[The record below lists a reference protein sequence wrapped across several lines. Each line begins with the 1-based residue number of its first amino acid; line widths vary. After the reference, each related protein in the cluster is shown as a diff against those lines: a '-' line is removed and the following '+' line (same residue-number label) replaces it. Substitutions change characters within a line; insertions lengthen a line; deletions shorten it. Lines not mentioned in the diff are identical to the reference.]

1 MLIDRLPH
9 GDAVQAAGAAYT
21 GQLEKLIDLCI
32 AVQQIPAPTG
42 AETERAAWVE
52 SRMRAIGLADVAR
65 DRLGNVYGRVRG
77 RPSSAGRQA
86 QDRPPERQAPR
97 LLVSAHTDTVFPSET
112 DLRLR
117 RLDNGLIRGPGIGD
131 NSAGVAGLLTLAETL
146 THLTAPPVDIWL
158 VANSMEEGV
167 GDLRGMR
174 RVVDR
179 LEGGG
184 ESEEEREESA
194 SQLPFLSLLSP
205 AVPLSSQL
213 GAVIVLEGM
222 GLGRIVHQ
230 ALGAR
235 RYRTSAVAPGGHS
248 WGDFGAAS
256 AVHGLVSLAEEMTR
270 LQLPQAPRTTFNIGR
285 IGGGTSINT
294 IAQQAWMELDLRSES
309 PETLA
314 WLDGQIG
321 KIVERHAQA
330 HRAHGDGLT
339 LQHEQ
344 IGNRPPGALPFQ
356 HPLVQAAS
364 AILQELGVKER
375 SDARISSTDANV
387 PLSRN
392 IPAVCVGLT
401 DGGDAH
407 RLSEWIDPL
416 PLVKGMQQLLYLTW
430 WSAAWLTSRG

>member
-1 MLIDRLPH
+1 MLIDRLSH
-9 GDAVQAAGAAYT
+9 GSAVQAAAATYA
-21 GQLEKLIDLCI
+21 GRLEQLIDLCV

-42 AETERAAWVE
+42 AETERAAWIE
-52 SRMRAIGLADVAR
+52 SRMQAIGLADVTR
-65 DRLGNVYGRVRG
+65 DRLGNVYGRVRS
-77 RPSSAGRQA
+77 RRA
-86 QDRPPERQAPR
+86 QDQPA

-131 NSAGVAGLLTLAETL
+131 NSTGVAGLLTLAETL
-146 THLTAPPVDIWL
+146 KQLAPPPVDIWL

-179 LEGGG
+179 LAAQTNGANRNAGPSRNG
-184 ESEEEREESA
+184 RGA
-194 SQLPFLSLLSP
+194 
-205 AVPLSSQL
+205 L

-230 ALGAR
+230 ALGVR
-235 RYRTSAVAPGGHS
+235 RYRTSAAAPGGHS

-256 AVHGLVSLAEEMTR
+256 AVHGLVSLAEEMAR
-270 LQLPQAPRTTFNIGR
+270 LQVPQSPRTSFNIGR

-294 IAQQAWMELDLRSES
+294 IAQQAWMELDLRSEA

-314 WLDGQIG
+314 WLDGEIG
-321 KIVERHAQA
+321 RIVERHAQA

-344 IGNRPPGALPFQ
+344 IGNRPPGGLPFQ

-364 AILQELGVKER
+364 TILQELGVKER

-407 RLSEWIDPL
+407 RLSEWIDPM

>member
-1 MLIDRLPH
+1 MLIDGLPH

-77 RPSSAGRQA
+77 RRP
-86 QDRPPERQAPR
+86 QDRPA

-112 DLRLR
+112 DLRLC

-179 LEGGG
+179 LEG
-184 ESEEEREESA
+184 R
-194 SQLPFLSLLSP
+194 

-285 IGGGTSINT
+285 IGGGTSVNS
-294 IAQQAWMELDLRSES
+294 IAQEAWMELDLRSES

-321 KIVERHAQA
+321 KIIERHAHA

-344 IGNRPPGALPFQ
+344 IGNRPPGGLPFQ

-364 AILQELGVKER
+364 TILQELGVKER

>member
-1 MLIDRLPH
+1 MLIDRLSH
-9 GDAVQAAGAAYT
+9 GSAVQAAAAAYA
-21 GQLEKLIDLCI
+21 GRLEQLIDLCV

-42 AETERAAWVE
+42 AETERAAWIE
-52 SRMRAIGLADVAR
+52 SRMQAIGLADVAR
-65 DRLGNVYGRVRG
+65 DRLGNVYGRVRS
-77 RPSSAGRQA
+77 RRA
-86 QDRPPERQAPR
+86 QDQPA

-131 NSAGVAGLLTLAETL
+131 NSTGVAGLLTLAETL
-146 THLTAPPVDIWL
+146 IQLAPPPVDIWL

-179 LEGGG
+179 LAAQTNGANRNAGPSRNG
-184 ESEEEREESA
+184 RGA
-194 SQLPFLSLLSP
+194 
-205 AVPLSSQL
+205 L

-230 ALGAR
+230 ALGVR
-235 RYRTSAVAPGGHS
+235 RYRTSAAAPGGHS

-256 AVHGLVSLAEEMTR
+256 AVHGLVSLAEEMAR
-270 LQLPQAPRTTFNIGR
+270 VQVPQTPRTSFNIGR

-314 WLDGQIG
+314 WLDGEIG
-321 KIVERHAQA
+321 RIVERHAQA

-344 IGNRPPGALPFQ
+344 IGNRPPGGLPFQ

-364 AILQELGVKER
+364 TILQELGVKER

-407 RLSEWIDPL
+407 RLSEWIDPM

>member
-1 MLIDRLPH
+1 MLIDGLPH

-77 RPSSAGRQA
+77 RPSSAGRRA

-131 NSAGVAGLLTLAETL
+131 NSTGVAGLLTLAETL
-146 THLTAPPVDIWL
+146 TQLAPPPVDIWL

-179 LEGGG
+179 LVAETDGANGRAAPSHNRRG
-184 ESEEEREESA
+184 T
-194 SQLPFLSLLSP
+194 
-205 AVPLSSQL
+205 L

-285 IGGGTSINT
+285 IGGGTSVNS

-321 KIVERHAQA
+321 KIIERHAHA

-344 IGNRPPGALPFQ
+344 IGNRPPGGLPFQ

-364 AILQELGVKER
+364 TILQELGVKER

-430 WSAAWLTSRG
+430 WSAAWLTNSGS

>member
-1 MLIDRLPH
+1 MLIDRLSH
-9 GDAVQAAGAAYT
+9 GSAVQAAAAAYA
-21 GQLEKLIDLCI
+21 GRLEQLIDLCV

-42 AETERAAWVE
+42 AEAERAAWIE
-52 SRMRAIGLADVAR
+52 SRMQAIGLADVAR
-65 DRLGNVYGRVRG
+65 DRLGNVYGRVRSP
-77 RPSSAGRQA
+77 RA
-86 QDRPPERQAPR
+86 QDQPA

-131 NSAGVAGLLTLAETL
+131 NSTGVAGLLTLAETL
-146 THLTAPPVDIWL
+146 TQLAPPPVDIWL

-179 LEGGG
+179 LAADRSGANRDAGPSRNG
-184 ESEEEREESA
+184 RGA
-194 SQLPFLSLLSP
+194 
-205 AVPLSSQL
+205 L

-230 ALGAR
+230 GLGVR
-235 RYRTSAVAPGGHS
+235 RYRTSAAAPGGHS

-256 AVHGLVSLAEEMTR
+256 AVHGLVSLAEEMAR
-270 LQLPQAPRTTFNIGR
+270 LQLPQTPRTTFNIGR

-314 WLDGQIG
+314 WLDGEIG
-321 KIVERHAQA
+321 KLVERHAQA

-339 LQHEQ
+339 LQHER
-344 IGNRPPGALPFQ
+344 IGDRPPGGLPFQ

-364 AILQELGVKER
+364 TILQELGVKER

>member
-1 MLIDRLPH
+1 MLIDGLPH
-9 GDAVQAAGAAYT
+9 GSAVQAAAAAYA
-21 GQLEKLIDLCI
+21 GQLEQLIDLCI

-52 SRMRAIGLADVAR
+52 NRMRAIGLADVAR
-65 DRLGNVYGRVRG
+65 DALGNVYGRVRG
-77 RPSSAGRQA
+77 PRPQA
-86 QDRPPERQAPR
+86 QPA
-97 LLVSAHTDTVFPSET
+97 LLVSAHTDTVFPPET

-117 RLDNGLIRGPGIGD
+117 RLNNGFLRGPGIGD
-131 NSAGVAGLLTLAETL
+131 NSTGVAGLLVLAETL
-146 THLTAPPVDIWL
+146 TQLAAPPVDIWL

-174 RVVDR
+174 QVVDR
-179 LEGGG
+179 LAAEPAG
-184 ESEEEREESA
+184 SPSQSRRLANADTSA
-194 SQLPFLSLLSP
+194 S
-205 AVPLSSQL
+205 ARNGRGAL

-230 ALGAR
+230 ALGVR
-235 RYRTSAVAPGGHS
+235 RYRTSAAAQGGHS

-256 AVHGLVSLAEEMTR
+256 AVHGLVSLADEMLR
-270 LQLPQAPRTTFNIGR
+270 LQLPQTPRTTFNIGR
-285 IGGGTSINT
+285 IGGGTSVNT
-294 IAQQAWMELDLRSES
+294 IAQEAWMELDLRSEL
-309 PETLA
+309 PQTLV

-321 KIVERHAQA
+321 KIVESHVHA

-339 LQHEQ
+339 LRHEQ
-344 IGNRPPGALPFQ
+344 IGNRPAGALPFQ

-364 AILQELGVKER
+364 TILQEIGVKER

-430 WSAAWLTSRG
+430 WSAAWLTNSG

>member
-1 MLIDRLPH
+1 MLIDALPH
-9 GDAVQAAGAAYT
+9 GDAVQTAGAAYA
-21 GQLEKLIDLCI
+21 GRLEQLIDLCI

-42 AETERAAWVE
+42 AETERARWVE
-52 SRMRAIGLADVAR
+52 NRMRTIGLADVAR
-65 DRLGNVYGRVRG
+65 DELGNVYGRVRG
-77 RPSSAGRQA
+77 PRPQA
-86 QDRPPERQAPR
+86 QPA
-97 LLVSAHTDTVFPSET
+97 LLVSAHTDTVFPPET

-117 RLDNGLIRGPGIGD
+117 RLNNGLIRGPGIGD
-131 NSAGVAGLLTLAETL
+131 NSTGVAGLLTLAETL
-146 THLTAPPVDIWL
+146 TQLAPPPVDIWL

-174 RVVDR
+174 QVVDR
-179 LEGGG
+179 LD
-184 ESEEEREESA
+184 SEADGAMRRADPSHNRRGA
-194 SQLPFLSLLSP
+194 
-205 AVPLSSQL
+205 L

-230 ALGAR
+230 ALGVR
-235 RYRTSAVAPGGHS
+235 RYRTSAAAPGGHS

-256 AVHGLVSLAEEMTR
+256 AVHGLVSLADEMLR
-270 LQLPQAPRTTFNIGR
+270 LQLPQTPRTAFNIGR
-285 IGGGTSINT
+285 IGGGTSVNT
-294 IAQQAWMELDLRSES
+294 IAQEAWMELDLRSEL
-309 PETLA
+309 PQTLL

-321 KIVERHAQA
+321 KIVESHVHA
-330 HRAHGDGLT
+330 HRALGDGLT
-339 LQHEQ
+339 LCHEQ
-344 IGNRPPGALPFQ
+344 IGNRPAGALPFQ

-364 AILQELGVKER
+364 TILQEIGVKER

-430 WSAAWLTSRG
+430 WSAAWLTNSG

>member
-1 MLIDRLPH
+1 MLIDALPH
-9 GDAVQAAGAAYT
+9 GDAVQAAGAAYA
-21 GQLEKLIDLCI
+21 GRLEQLINLCI

-65 DRLGNVYGRVRG
+65 DELGNVYGRVRG
-77 RPSSAGRQA
+77 PSPQA
-86 QDRPPERQAPR
+86 QPA
-97 LLVSAHTDTVFPSET
+97 LLVSAHTDTVFPPET

-117 RLDNGLIRGPGIGD
+117 RLNNGLIRGPGIGD
-131 NSAGVAGLLTLAETL
+131 NSTGVAGLLTLAETL
-146 THLTAPPVDIWL
+146 MQLAAPPVDIWL

-174 RVVDR
+174 QVVDR
-179 LEGGG
+179 LD
-184 ESEEEREESA
+184 SEADGAMRRADPSHNRRGA
-194 SQLPFLSLLSP
+194 
-205 AVPLSSQL
+205 L

-230 ALGAR
+230 ALGVR
-235 RYRTSAVAPGGHS
+235 RYRTSAAAPGGHS

-256 AVHGLVSLAEEMTR
+256 AVHGLVSLADEMLR
-270 LQLPQAPRTTFNIGR
+270 LQLPQTPRTAFNIGR
-285 IGGGTSINT
+285 IGGGTSVNT
-294 IAQQAWMELDLRSES
+294 IAQEAWMELDLRSEL
-309 PETLA
+309 PQTLL

-321 KIVERHAQA
+321 KIVESHVHA
-330 HRAHGDGLT
+330 HRALGDGLT
-339 LQHEQ
+339 LCHEQ
-344 IGNRPPGALPFQ
+344 IGNRPAGALPFQ

-364 AILQELGVKER
+364 TILQEIGVKER

-430 WSAAWLTSRG
+430 WSAAWLTNSG

>member
-1 MLIDRLPH
+1 MLIDGLPH
-9 GDAVQAAGAAYT
+9 GDAVQAAGAAFA
-21 GQLEKLIDLCI
+21 GQLEQLIDLCI
-32 AVQQIPAPTG
+32 VVQQIPAPTA

-52 SRMRAIGLADVAR
+52 NRMRDIGLADVAR
-65 DRLGNVYGRVRG
+65 DELGNVYGRVRG
-77 RPSSAGRQA
+77 PSPQA
-86 QDRPPERQAPR
+86 QPA
-97 LLVSAHTDTVFPSET
+97 LLVSAHTDTVFPPET

-117 RLDNGLIRGPGIGD
+117 RLNNGLIRGPGIGD
-131 NSAGVAGLLTLAETL
+131 NSTGVAGLLTLAETL
-146 THLTAPPVDIWL
+146 TQLAAPPADIWL

-174 RVVDR
+174 QVVDR
-179 LEGGG
+179 LD
-184 ESEEEREESA
+184 SEADGAMRRADPSHNRRGA
-194 SQLPFLSLLSP
+194 
-205 AVPLSSQL
+205 L

-230 ALGAR
+230 ALGVR
-235 RYRTSAVAPGGHS
+235 RYRTSAAAPGGHS

-256 AVHGLVSLAEEMTR
+256 AVHGLVSLADEM
-270 LQLPQAPRTTFNIGR
+270 LKLPLPQTPRTTFNIGR
-285 IGGGTSINT
+285 IGGGTSVNT
-294 IAQQAWMELDLRSES
+294 IAQEAWMELDLRSES
-309 PETLA
+309 PPTLA

-321 KIVERHAQA
+321 KIVERHVQA

-339 LQHEQ
+339 LRHEQ
-344 IGNRPPGALPFQ
+344 IGNRPAGALPFQ

-364 AILQELGVKER
+364 TILQEIGVKER
-375 SDARISSTDANV
+375 GDARISSTDANV

-430 WSAAWLTSRG
+430 WSAAWLTNSG

>member
-1 MLIDRLPH
+1 MLIDALPH
-9 GDAVQAAGAAYT
+9 RDAVQTAGAAYA
-21 GQLEKLIDLCI
+21 GRLEQLIDLCI

-42 AETERAAWVE
+42 AETERARWVE

-65 DRLGNVYGRVRG
+65 DELGNVYGRVRG
-77 RPSSAGRQA
+77 PSPQA
-86 QDRPPERQAPR
+86 QPA
-97 LLVSAHTDTVFPSET
+97 LLVSAHTDTVFPPET

-117 RLDNGLIRGPGIGD
+117 RLNNGLIRGPGIGD
-131 NSAGVAGLLTLAETL
+131 NSTGVAGLLTLAETL
-146 THLTAPPVDIWL
+146 TQLAPPPVDIWL

-174 RVVDR
+174 QVVDR
-179 LEGGG
+179 LD
-184 ESEEEREESA
+184 SEADGAMRRA
-194 SQLPFLSLLSP
+194 DPSP
-205 AVPLSSQL
+205 NRRGAL

-230 ALGAR
+230 ALGVR
-235 RYRTSAVAPGGHS
+235 RYRTSAAAPGGHS

-256 AVHGLVSLAEEMTR
+256 AVHGLVSLADEMLR
-270 LQLPQAPRTTFNIGR
+270 LQLPQTPRTAFNIGR
-285 IGGGTSINT
+285 IGGGTSVNT
-294 IAQQAWMELDLRSES
+294 IAQEAWMELDLRSEL
-309 PETLA
+309 PQTLL

-321 KIVERHAQA
+321 KIVESHVHA
-330 HRAHGDGLT
+330 HRALCDGLT
-339 LQHEQ
+339 LCHEQ
-344 IGNRPPGALPFQ
+344 IGNRPAGALSFQ

-364 AILQELGVKER
+364 TILQEIGVKER

-430 WSAAWLTSRG
+430 WSAAWLTNSG

>member
-1 MLIDRLPH
+1 MLIDGLPH
-9 GDAVQAAGAAYT
+9 GSAVQAAGAAYA
-21 GQLEKLIDLCI
+21 GKLDQLIDLCI
-32 AVQQIPAPTG
+32 AIQQIPAPTC

-52 SRMRAIGLADVAR
+52 NRMRAIGLADVTR

-77 RPSSAGRQA
+77 RGPQA
-86 QDRPPERQAPR
+86 QPA
-97 LLVSAHTDTVFPSET
+97 LLVSAHTDTVFPPDT

-117 RLDNGLIRGPGIGD
+117 RLDNGIIRGPGIGD
-131 NSAGVAGLLTLAETL
+131 NSAGVAGLLALAETL
-146 THLTAPPVDIWL
+146 TQLAPPPVDIWL
-158 VANSMEEGV
+158 AANSMEEGV

-174 RVVDR
+174 QVVDR
-179 LEGGG
+179 LAAEWNGAGP
-184 ESEEEREESA
+184 EA
-194 SQLPFLSLLSP
+194 D
-205 AVPLSSQL
+205 SSRSSRGAL

-235 RYRTSAVAPGGHS
+235 RYRISAAAPGGHS

-256 AVHGLVSLAEEMTR
+256 AVHGLVLLAEEIVR
-270 LQLPQAPRTTFNIGR
+270 LQVPQTPRTTFNIGR
-285 IGGGTSINT
+285 IGGGVSVNS
-294 IAQQAWMELDLRSES
+294 IAQEAWMELDLRSES

-314 WLDGQIG
+314 WLDERIGQ
-321 KIVERHAQA
+321 IVERRAHA
-330 HRAHGDGLT
+330 HRIDDDGLT
-339 LQHEQ
+339 LRREQ
-344 IGNRPPGALPFQ
+344 IGNRPAGELPYQ

-364 AILQELGVKER
+364 TVLQELGVKGR
-375 SDARISSTDANV
+375 SDGRISSTDANV

-401 DGGDAH
+401 EGGDAH

-430 WSAAWLTSRG
+430 WSAAWLTHRG

>member
-1 MLIDRLPH
+1 MLIDRLSH
-9 GDAVQAAGAAYT
+9 GSAVQAAAAAYA
-21 GQLEKLIDLCI
+21 GRLEQLIDLCV

-42 AETERAAWVE
+42 AETERAAWIE
-52 SRMRAIGLADVAR
+52 SRMQAIGLADVVR
-65 DRLGNVYGRVRG
+65 DRLGNVYGRVRSP
-77 RPSSAGRQA
+77 RA
-86 QDRPPERQAPR
+86 QNQPA

-131 NSAGVAGLLTLAETL
+131 NSTGVAGLLTLAETL
-146 THLTAPPVDIWL
+146 IQLAPPPVDIWL

-179 LEGGG
+179 LAAQTNGAKRNAGPTRNG
-184 ESEEEREESA
+184 RGA
-194 SQLPFLSLLSP
+194 
-205 AVPLSSQL
+205 L

-230 ALGAR
+230 ALGVR
-235 RYRTSAVAPGGHS
+235 RYRTSAAAPGGHS

-256 AVHGLVSLAEEMTR
+256 AVHGLVSLAEEMAR
-270 LQLPQAPRTTFNIGR
+270 LQVPQSPRTTFNIGR

-314 WLDGQIG
+314 WLDGEIG
-321 KIVERHAQA
+321 TIVERHAQA

-344 IGNRPPGALPFQ
+344 IGNRPPGGLPFQ

-364 AILQELGVKER
+364 TILQELGVKER